1 MQEKLLVE
9 NVEYVSDSCLVYGDY
24 GGAGSLGVANVRH
37 LKENFDWMVIGMSQ
51 VHATLKAGEYEYS
64 PRLYGTDEVL
74 AHLETGDP
82 LPDLLIAEGGWGSVQ
97 AWLRADAEG
106 ADEIMAAMADYPV
119 LDDQML
125 SEVEMEWEKEA
136 WDAWLKSELLKT
148 LRYDYFDEADED
160 EDKSLEER
168 AEEQMTDA
176 KLFEAYRAAMD
187 ECNVY
192 PTPEL
197 DGVHVP
203 VERIAGAFGVHVVEA
218 LKLDNH
224 LRAREI
230 AREAGQLE
238 LELGE
243 VN

>member
-9 NVEYVSDSCLVYGDY
+9 GVEYVSDSCFVYGDY

-37 LKENFDWMVIGMSQ
+37 LKENFDWMGIGMSQ
-51 VHATLKAGEYEYS
+51 IEPEKLAGEFKY
-64 PRLYGTDEVL
+64 RLRYYGVDEVQ

-82 LPDLLIAEGGWGSVQ
+82 LPDVLLAEGQFGSVQ

-119 LDDQML
+119 LDDQEL
-125 SEVEMEWEKEA
+125 SKVEMEWEQEA
-136 WDAWLKSELLKT
+136 WDGWLRSDLMKT

-168 AEEQMTDA
+168 ADEQLTDA
-176 KLFEAYRAAMD
+176 QLFEAYRAAMD

-197 DGVHVP
+197 NGVHIP
-203 VERIAGAFGVHVVEA
+203 VERIAGSFGVHVVEA

-238 LELGE
+238 LNLEE